1 VSILA
6 ETLVQS
12 WHMLVE
18 AAPYIWLGLLAA
30 GALHAWVPQDWVLSQ
45 LGGRGAG
52 SVFKAALLGVPIP
65 LCSCGVIP
73 ATVGLRKRGAGRGAT
88 ISFLISTPETSVD
101 SVALTW
107 AMLGPLWA
115 IIRPLASVIVAVT
128 TGLAANL
135 FRDDKPVVEETSSC
149 SCCQG
154 EGEKTAR
161 RPGGLG
167 RAGTFIFRELLPDI
181 GGWLLL
187 GVILSGLVLALL
199 PPDLLSNL
207 PGGAATQMV
216 VALLV
221 GIPLY
226 VCAAAS
232 TPLAAALLIKG
243 MAPGAALVLL
253 LAGPA
258 TNVASLLVISK
269 QLGKTGTIVYF
280 SGVALGSLA
289 VGALVQWLL
298 PAWELGAVGHQG
310 PVLPLWLGETLA
322 VLLVAAIVLP
332 HLRGRRRSSLPTA
345 LHNGPASQNNR
356 ATSKPQ

>member
-1 VSILA
+1 MSIFLD
-6 ETLVQS
+6 TFVQS

-18 AAPYIWLGLLAA
+18 AAPYIWMGLLAA

-45 LGGRGAG
+45 LGGRGTG
-52 SVFKAALLGVPIP
+52 SVFKAALMGVPLP

-73 ATVGLRKRGAGRGAT
+73 ATVGLRKRGAGQGAT

-115 IIRPLASVIVAVT
+115 IIRPVASVIVAVA
-128 TGLAANL
+128 TGVVANL
-135 FRDDKPVVEETSSC
+135 FPDDDRVVEESSAC
-149 SCCQG
+149 SCCQETEEATTRSPG
-154 EGEKTAR
+154 RLTRAR
-161 RPGGLG
+161 R
-167 RAGTFIFRELLPDI
+167 FVFRELLPDI

-187 GVILSGLVLALL
+187 GVLLSGLVLALL
-199 PPDLLSNL
+199 PEDFLSNL
-207 PGGAATQMV
+207 PGGPAVQML

-226 VCAAAS
+226 ICAAAS

-258 TNVASLLVISK
+258 TNMASALVISR
-269 QLGKTGTIVYF
+269 QLGKTGTMVYF
-280 SGVALGSLA
+280 GGVALGSLLM
-289 VGALVQWLL
+289 GALVQWLL
-298 PAWELGAVGHQG
+298 PAWKLGSVGPHG
-310 PVLPLWLGETLA
+310 PVFPAWMGEALA
-322 VLLVAAIVLP
+322 ILLVAAIVVP
-332 HLRGRRRSSLPTA
+332 WLRNRRGSKPGAA
-345 LHNGPASQNNR
+345 LHNGSSAHKSP
-356 ATSKPQ
+356 TLSKRR